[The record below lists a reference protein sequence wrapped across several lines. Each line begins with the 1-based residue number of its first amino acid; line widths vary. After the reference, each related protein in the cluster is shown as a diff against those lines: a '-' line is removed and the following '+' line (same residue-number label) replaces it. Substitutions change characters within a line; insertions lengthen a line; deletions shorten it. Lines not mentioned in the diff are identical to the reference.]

1 MEKIMTTV
9 TRVMKSLWAGVKG
22 WWCNMVAR
30 SKERR
35 AQRRHKYLVEESR
48 RRLQVRMWDGEIY
61 FCVDDVPLLH
71 ESDMDYCLADY
82 VELARET
89 WVSYHEGGREND
101 ER

>member
-9 TRVMKSLWAGVKG
+9 TRVIKSLCAGVKG
-22 WWCNMVAR
+22 WCKKMIAR

-35 AQRRHKYLVEESR
+35 AQRRHKCLVEESC
-48 RRLQVRMWDGEIY
+48 RRLQVRMWNGEIY

-71 ESDMDYCLADY
+71 ESDMDYCLVDY

-89 WVSYHEGGREND
+89 WVSYHEGGCKND